1 MAKRYLS
8 AAITLFVLVFLGKNI
23 YAHWQ
28 EFAGIELTLQGWGFL
43 AIATLVTLTAHC
55 WAGYLWWQ
63 TLKFLQQ
70 NHQLRKIL
78 PLYLKT
84 NIAKYVP
91 GNIWHYY
98 GRISAVTNQGGT
110 MTVATIS
117 VLLEPLLMAAAAF
130 IIVLLNLPK
139 DFWSLALIGLGST
152 LGLLHPL
159 ALNYSLQSLQK
170 LKQRFQPKIPPQIPQ
185 KNFQKL
191 HQYLKKSS
199 HQDSQQDS
207 LQDSLPE
214 TPVIK
219 TYPTF
224 LLLGEIGFLQLR
236 FLAFYLVLGAIAP
249 FPQEDLQTLFSAFSL
264 AWVTGLVVPVPS
276 GLGVFETMMLVLLE
290 PHLPSAIILTSVGL
304 LRLVSIIAEL
314 IGAGLGSFLEL
325 GRSRP

>member
-8 AAITLFVLVFLGKNI
+8 VAVTLFVLIFLSKNI

-28 EFAGIELTLQGWGFL
+28 ELAGIELTLQSWGL
-43 AIATLVTLTAHC
+43 LSIATLVILTAYC

-70 NHQLRKIL
+70 NLQLRQIL

-117 VLLEPLLMAAAAF
+117 VLLEPLMMAAAAF

-139 DFWSLALIGLGST
+139 DFWGLALLGLGIT

-170 LKQRFQPKIPPQIPQ
+170 LKQRFQQKIPQQ
-185 KNFQKL
+185 L
-191 HQYLKKSS
+191 
-199 HQDSQQDS
+199 QQD
-207 LQDSLPE
+207 LPPE

-236 FLAFYLVLGAIAP
+236 FLGFCLVLEAIAP
-249 FPQEDLQTLFSAFSL
+249 FPRQDLQTLFSAFSL
-264 AWVTGLVVPVPS
+264 AWVAGLIVPVPA

-290 PHLPSAIILTSVGL
+290 SQFPSAIILTSVGL

-314 IGAGLGSFLEL
+314 IGAGLGSFPDLQ
-325 GRSRP
+325 RSRP

>member
-8 AAITLFVLVFLGKNI
+8 AAITLFVLVFLSKNI
-23 YAHWQ
+23 YEHWQ
-28 EFAGIELTLQGWGFL
+28 DLAGIKLTLGGWGLL
-43 AIATLVTLTAHC
+43 AIATLIILSAHC

-70 NHQLRKIL
+70 NLPLREIL

-84 NIAKYVP
+84 NVAKYVP

-98 GRISAVTNQGGT
+98 GRISAITNQGGT

-117 VLLEPLLMAAAAF
+117 VLLEPLMMAAAAL

-139 DFWSLALIGLGST
+139 DFWGLALLGLGIT
-152 LGLLHPL
+152 LGWLHPL

-170 LKQRFQPKIPPQIPQ
+170 LKQRFQQ
-185 KNFQKL
+185 KNSQKL
-191 HQYLKKSS
+191 Q
-199 HQDSQQDS
+199 QDSQQNLS
-207 LQDSLPE
+207 PE
-214 TPVIK
+214 IPLIK

-236 FLAFYLVLGAIAP
+236 FLGFCLVLGAIAP
-249 FPQEDLQTLFSAFSL
+249 FPTEDLQTLFSAFSL
-264 AWVTGLVVPVPS
+264 AWVAGLVIPVPS
-276 GLGVFETMMLVLLE
+276 GLGVFESVMLVLLE
-290 PHLPSAIILTSVGL
+290 SHLSSAIILTVVGL

-314 IGAGLGSFLEL
+314 IGAGLGSFPVPR
-325 GRSRP
+325 RSKFRNH

>member
-8 AAITLFVLVFLGKNI
+8 RAVTLFVLIFLGRNI
-23 YAHWQ
+23 YTHWQ
-28 EFAGIELTLQGWGFL
+28 ELAGIELTLQGWSL
-43 AIATLVTLTAHC
+43 LSIATLVTLTAHC

-70 NHQLRKIL
+70 NLQLRQIL

-98 GRISAVTNQGGT
+98 GRISAVTDRGGT

-117 VLLEPLLMAAAAF
+117 VLLEPLMMAAAAL
-130 IIVLLNLPK
+130 IVVLLNLPK
-139 DFWSLALIGLGST
+139 DFWGLALLGLGVT

-170 LKQRFQPKIPPQIPQ
+170 LKQRFQQKIPQ
-185 KNFQKL
+185 KISQKL
-191 HQYLKKSS
+191 QKNL
-199 HQDSQQDS
+199 QQNLQQD
-207 LQDSLPE
+207 LPPE

-236 FLAFYLVLGAIAP
+236 FLGFCLVLGAIFP

-264 AWVTGLVVPVPS
+264 AWVAGLVVPVPA

-290 PHLPSAIILTSVGL
+290 SQFPPAIILTSVGL
-304 LRLVSIIAEL
+304 LRLVGIIAEL
-314 IGAGLGSFLEL
+314 IGAGLGSFPDLQ
-325 GRSRP
+325 RSR

>member
-8 AAITLFVLVFLGKNI
+8 AAVTIFVLVFLGKNI

-28 EFAGIELTLQGWGFL
+28 ELAGIELTLQGWGLL
-43 AIATLVTLTAHC
+43 AIATLVIFTAYC

-70 NHQLRKIL
+70 NLRLREIL

-98 GRISAVTNQGGT
+98 GRVSAVTNHGGT
-110 MTVATIS
+110 MAVATVS
-117 VLLEPLLMAAAAF
+117 VLLEPLMMAAAAL

-139 DFWSLALIGLGST
+139 DFWGFALLGLGIT

-170 LKQRFQPKIPPQIPQ
+170 LKQSFQQRFS
-185 KNFQKL
+185 QKL
-191 HQYLKKSS
+191 SQELS
-199 HQDSQQDS
+199 QDLRD
-207 LQDSLPE
+207 LQEGLQLE

-236 FLAFYLVLGAIAP
+236 FLGFCLVLGAIAP
-249 FPQEDLQTLFSAFSL
+249 FPREDLQTLFSAFSL
-264 AWVTGLVVPVPS
+264 AWVAGLVVPVPS
-276 GLGVFETMMLVLLE
+276 GLGVFETVMLVLLE
-290 PHLPSAIILTSVGL
+290 SQLPSAIILTSVGL
-304 LRLVSIIAEL
+304 LRLVSITAEL
-314 IGAGLGSFLEL
+314 IGAGLGSFPEL
-325 GRSRP
+325 RRSRL

>member
-8 AAITLFVLVFLGKNI
+8 AAVTLFVLVFLGKNI

-28 EFAGIELTLQGWGFL
+28 ELAGIELTLQGWGLL
-43 AIATLVTLTAHC
+43 AIATLVILTAYC

-70 NHQLRKIL
+70 NLPLREIL

-98 GRISAVTNQGGT
+98 GRVSAVTSQGGT

-117 VLLEPLLMAAAAF
+117 VLLEPLMMAAAAF

-139 DFWSLALIGLGST
+139 DFWGLALMGLGIT

-159 ALNYSLQSLQK
+159 TLNYSLQSLQK
-170 LKQRFQPKIPPQIPQ
+170 LKKRFQ
-185 KNFQKL
+185 QKL
-191 HQYLKKSS
+191 PQELK
-199 HQDSQQDS
+199 QD
-207 LQDSLPE
+207 LQEGLQPE
-214 TPVIK
+214 TPVMK

-236 FLAFYLVLGAIAP
+236 FLGFCLVLGAIAP

-264 AWVTGLVVPVPS
+264 AWVAGLVVPVPG

-314 IGAGLGSFLEL
+314 IGAGLGSLPVPR
-325 GRSRP
+325 RSRFRNRW